1 MYDSF
6 QLAPPRAS
14 SHQAC
19 EGLIP
24 LLFLVSFYVTA
35 IVCVCT
41 TINPTYWTIFTCFW
55 EMIASWASKTELV
68 FLCNFPSTICVFLF
82 ESVTLPYPV
91 IVLTDSALC
100 FSYLFCN
107 FDMTQ
112 VTWYCQHS
120 SDKDKLTFQKPWIV
134 STIAIWN
141 SASSIMNAQIV
152 STFSFFLSSWTQH
165 LYLVNI
171 FCHFLLQVVVQSSIA
186 KFFCSFGFF

>member
-1 MYDSF
+1 MSV
-6 QLAPPRAS
+6 QPS
-14 SHQAC
+14 
-19 EGLIP
+19 IP
-24 LLFLVSFYVTA
+24 HTELFLHASEKWLLPEHRKQSLCFFA
-35 IVCVCT
+35 ISHLR
-41 TINPTYWTIFTCFW
+41 F
-55 EMIASWASKTELV
+55 
-68 FLCNFPSTICVFLF
+68 VFLF

-91 IVLTDSALC
+91 IVLTDSALS

-112 VTWYCQHS
+112 VTWYCQRS
-120 SDKDKLTFQKPWIV
+120 SDKDKLTFRKPWIV

-152 STFSFFLSSWTQH
+152 STFSFFLPSWTQH